1 MRPPCSSSLTRVAV
15 DGGAS
20 CRPEGNVLYASGVD
34 SKLIEL
40 RRMPGATE
48 GEPERWVLSGRS
60 RDHTHDVRAIAV
72 GADGVLVTGG
82 ADTNLVVYPQ
92 NSLGRR
98 GAGHRKIPPFP
109 QRPTAALAA
118 DARLLAHQTPQKLQL
133 WRLGTPGWAGTD
145 AGLPSGHQLGVAAPP
160 KLLVELTPRSP
171 HHIACSAISPDGSR
185 LAYSTAGGVRVFD
198 VVLQEEGGGVR
209 RLSKLPAELAAA
221 QALLFSSDAARL
233 VCLSADGQ
241 VQIVDLLDRELLATL
256 TLPALEVPEPR
267 TVPLL
272 AASSDFQWVAVT
284 HDLDVHVFNMDSLRL
299 HCTLPRQPTQH
310 TAMAF
315 VPNSCHLVTALTSR
329 EVHIFDVE
337 GGEPTA
343 WSAKNSRSLPAA
355 WLERRDKLV
364 SISFNPS
371 QPSALY
377 LWDAASFGVLFTDR
391 SVKEEEEGV
400 QLEMVKRY
408 QPLIC
413 SLRSS

>member
-1 MRPPCSSSLTRVAV
+1 MLRPRISAALCDLRRAVNAKRSDMGCDEEQAAHTGAAQQQAFWFHSHKMHGGTGAGLGDAGRHTITTRPPRSH
-15 DGGAS
+15 
-20 CRPEGNVLYASGVD
+20 
-34 SKLIEL
+34 
-40 RRMPGATE
+40 
-48 GEPERWVLSGRS
+48 GEP
-60 RDHTHDVRAIAV
+60 
-72 GADGVLVTGG
+72 
-82 ADTNLVVYPQ
+82 
-92 NSLGRR
+92 
-98 GAGHRKIPPFP
+98 
-109 QRPTAALAA
+109 
-118 DARLLAHQTPQKLQL
+118 RLLWYQLPTPPWLRCVGGRV
-133 WRLGTPGWAGTD
+133 WC
-145 AGLPSGHQLGVAAPP
+145 GHQLGMVAPP

-171 HHIACSAISPDGSR
+171 HRIASSAISPDGTR
-185 LAYSTAGGVRVFD
+185 LAYSIVGGVRVFD
-198 VVLQEEGGGVR
+198 VVLQEEGARVR

-315 VPNSCHLVTALTSR
+315 VPNSCHLVAALTSR

-408 QPLIC
+408 QPLIFLDFAGPDAMVVAERPWLSIMQ
-413 SLRSS
+413 SLPAPLYRAKYGV